1 MDKFKGL
8 KGLGPIGRT
17 IATIIT
23 VLTTNWGIVVSVGL
37 GLVAAAINGFYRIAS
52 DPHVQ
57 VGIGTFVA
65 ALWTY
70 IGFIVIVDRRK
81 PRIMRPVQDYSY
93 GLTFEGC
100 NANYAPQSEDALQ
113 FGLLLRNYSSGPLR
127 YHIEKFQVLIGDRTT
142 PIGKPQRAT
151 NFMPRGGGRIYKAAP
166 FKKDSLKEFF
176 GKKTMGR
183 ADFIIAYGHPEQPPV
198 RRLKMTLELAL
209 EFKEDGSQLGFA
221 DCIIEESDEPI
232 TAVGISC

>member
-8 KGLGPIGRT
+8 KGLGPMGGRT

-37 GLVAAAINGFYRIAS
+37 GLVAAAINGVYRIAS

-113 FGLLLRNYSSGPLR
+113 FGLSFY
-127 YHIEKFQVLIGDRTT
+127 E
-142 PIGKPQRAT
+142 
-151 NFMPRGGGRIYKAAP
+151 
-166 FKKDSLKEFF
+166 
-176 GKKTMGR
+176 
-183 ADFIIAYGHPEQPPV
+183 IIAVVHYGIILKNFKCSLGIGQPP
-198 RRLKMTLELAL
+198 L
-209 EFKEDGSQLGFA
+209 GSPSARQIS
-221 DCIIEESDEPI
+221 CR
-232 TAVGISC
+232 AVGEGFIEPPPSKRIH